1 MDRQT
6 DELPFDLLKPKSKS
20 IFLDQE
26 ELSVHLLFLADAT
39 DILETVAVYPKT
51 MGRRCL
57 ESRPPHI
64 LIAQIN
70 HGAEV
75 TAESLPL
82 TTGSSASHASPVQRP
97 SYTIHML
104 AHPPPHS
111 VFLYRILLYPSRHSH
126 TRPGSLKHYPYPRTS
141 LSPLCHSN
149 AFSFTLAVTV
159 TPVQDPSNTIH
170 IPAHPSPHSVTLTP
184 SPLP

>member
-1 MDRQT
+1 MN
-6 DELPFDLLKPKSKS
+6 LSAKSKVFKT
-20 IFLDQE
+20 FLSGGMV
-26 ELSVHLLFLADAT
+26 SVHLLFHADAT

-111 VFLYRILLYPSRHSH
+111 VLLYRLLLYPSSHSH
-126 TRPGSLKHYPYPRTS
+126 TRPGSLKHYPYTFADP
-141 LSPLCHSN
+141 SPHSVIYI

-159 TPVQDPSNTIH
+159 TPVLRASYTIH
-170 IPAHPSPHSVTLTP
+170 MLAHPSPQSVSLSLYPP
-184 SPLP
+184 SLP